1 MLKEDRE
8 ALVLFVAKDPN
19 KKKKLLVTLKQ
30 PILQFFLQHKE
41 HYASFVEVPP
51 EQDPVVIFY
60 AFAVVCSA
68 PTQPTQEILNNS
80 IIKLYKLRESKE
92 TILMFDSYKDELE

>member
-1 MLKEDRE
+1 M
-8 ALVLFVAKDPN
+8 
-19 KKKKLLVTLKQ
+19 
-30 PILQFFLQHKE
+30 
-41 HYASFVEVPP
+41 
-51 EQDPVVIFY
+51 IFY

-92 TILMFDSYKDELE
+92 TILMFDSYKDELEYFLKEQERSTRVESNFS